1 MPRSGAHPCGTGAGS
16 GEAGQGSG
24 RQSARG
30 RYLDFRPDG
39 GAPDGQVQ
47 QHPPGRAQLR
57 GGRLR
62 RGGVSELGVPRPAA
76 AAALQAAAV
85 FVARG
90 AAEAACGE
98 WGWGDKWS
106 GPGAAGGAEPAGG
119 PSGRGGEGVG
129 EVLSAIGNSNNERSQ
144 SSNGRSSAAF
154 PLYPGQGQAA
164 GRRRRRR
171 SREGGSREDTPGPSL
186 PPPPTSPAS
195 LPTRGVPAVKRG
207 RPPPLFGVPRP
218 RGAPSGAA
226 DPYLGC
232 RCRRARRRAAQPS
245 CARRAAGCA
254 ASPGRLWAWR
264 GRGARR
270 GAERCG
276 TRGAVRR
283 TRSAA
288 GAGPA
293 AARRGA
299 TLPCAGRGT
308 ARTGAEPPEE
318 RGGEGE
324 GWLQRVGGWRGGGK
338 VS

>member
-24 RQSARG
+24 RQSARC

-154 PLYPGQGQAA
+154 PAEAGGPREREEGQGSAGAA
-164 GRRRRRR
+164 GPVAR
-171 SREGGSREDTPGPSL
+171 SL
-186 PPPPTSPAS
+186 AHSPAGRLQRGPPGARLP
-195 LPTRGVPAVKRG
+195 LPTGA
-207 RPPPLFGVPRP
+207 
-218 RGAPSGAA
+218 GAPSRAGRPRTAA
-226 DPYLGC
+226 PRDRTLPAPAALFLSSSVRLLLRLSLPASPRLG
-232 RCRRARRRAAQPS
+232 RPRAAAP
-245 CARRAAGCA
+245 R
-254 ASPGRLWAWR
+254 
-264 GRGARR
+264 
-270 GAERCG
+270 
-276 TRGAVRR
+276 
-283 TRSAA
+283 
-288 GAGPA
+288 
-293 AARRGA
+293 
-299 TLPCAGRGT
+299 
-308 ARTGAEPPEE
+308 
-318 RGGEGE
+318 
-324 GWLQRVGGWRGGGK
+324 
-338 VS
+338 